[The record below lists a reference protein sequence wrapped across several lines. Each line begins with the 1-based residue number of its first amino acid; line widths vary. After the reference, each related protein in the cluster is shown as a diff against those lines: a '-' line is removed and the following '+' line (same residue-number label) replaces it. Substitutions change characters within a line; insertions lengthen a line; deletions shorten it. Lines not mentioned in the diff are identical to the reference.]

1 MDKYLLEILKDV
13 NTIIIPGLGA
23 LTITNIDTG
32 EIMFMG
38 FLKHDDGQLSKYIAE
53 KEGWDENE
61 AKNLVAKYVREITL
75 KLDQGESYDMYEF
88 GSFIKNEDGEIEFRN
103 WGQGNSSTT
112 DESKTDE
119 IERKPEVPESD
130 IKEEI
135 EDEPET
141 EEKESPVIIPPS
153 ETEKVEETKAEIEQG
168 EPAEPT
174 KVETKVEE
182 PESMKADVTEEKK
195 EEKPKSVVAAAVKKD
210 LTIVE
215 REAIKKGEEKLE
227 RLRKQKEEQNKEK
240 KRRGA
245 GFYILLVLVVA
256 IISGGTYFALNY
268 NEMKQHIPFLADK
281 EEPTENIDHKKE
293 MEELLQI
300 DGTQDETKEVST
312 DTEMD
317 EATRESED
325 IETEDQEALEED
337 LPEEITPEQI
347 EEKIEPMITTSSDG
361 SYHIIAGAFSSAENA
376 ERFGNK
382 MRDEGYTVKVG
393 PGKGMNLVSIGAYS
407 TRSEAENA
415 LHSVRSS
422 HPGSWVY
429 EWK

>member
-23 LTITNIDTG
+23 LTITNSDTG

-53 KEGWDENE
+53 KESWDENE
-61 AKNLVAKYVREITL
+61 AKNLIAKYVREITL

-88 GSFIKNEDGEIEFRN
+88 GSFVKNEDGEIEFRN
-103 WGQGNSSTT
+103 WEQGDSSKT
-112 DESKTDE
+112 DESKTE
-119 IERKPEVPESD
+119 IESKSQVPEPE
-130 IKEEI
+130 IKEDI
-135 EDEPET
+135 E
-141 EEKESPVIIPPS
+141 EESKKEVIESTVIITAP
-153 ETEKVEETKAEIEQG
+153 ETEKVEERKEEVEQE
-168 EPAEPT
+168 EPAKPT
-174 KVETKVEE
+174 KVEVKAEE
-182 PESMKADVTEEKK
+182 PESKKADITEEKK
-195 EEKPKSVVAAAVKKD
+195 EEKPTPVVATAAKKD

-227 RLRKQKEEQNKEK
+227 SLRKQKEEQNKEK

-245 GFYILLVLVVA
+245 GFYILLVLVAA
-256 IISGGTYFALNY
+256 ILSGGTYFAFNY

-300 DGTQDETKEVST
+300 DETEDEIEEGSM
-312 DTEMD
+312 DSEMD
-317 EATRESED
+317 EATPESEELD
-325 IETEDQEALEED
+325 SEDQESLEED
-337 LPEEITPEQI
+337 IPEEIMQEPE
-347 EEKIEPMITTSSDG
+347 EEKIKPTITTSSNG
-361 SYHIIAGAFSSAENA
+361 SFHIISGAFSSAENA

-393 PGKGMNLVSIGAYS
+393 PGKGMKLVSIGSYP

-415 LHSVRSS
+415 LSSVRSS

>member
-23 LTITNIDTG
+23 LTITNSDTG

-141 EEKESPVIIPPS
+141 EEKESNQS
-153 ETEKVEETKAEIEQG
+153 SRA
-168 EPAEPT
+168 
-174 KVETKVEE
+174 
-182 PESMKADVTEEKK
+182 KK
-195 EEKPKSVVAAAVKKD
+195 
-210 LTIVE
+210 T
-215 REAIKKGEEKLE
+215 
-227 RLRKQKEEQNKEK
+227 
-240 KRRGA
+240 
-245 GFYILLVLVVA
+245 
-256 IISGGTYFALNY
+256 
-268 NEMKQHIPFLADK
+268 
-281 EEPTENIDHKKE
+281 
-293 MEELLQI
+293 
-300 DGTQDETKEVST
+300 
-312 DTEMD
+312 
-317 EATRESED
+317 
-325 IETEDQEALEED
+325 
-337 LPEEITPEQI
+337 
-347 EEKIEPMITTSSDG
+347 
-361 SYHIIAGAFSSAENA
+361 
-376 ERFGNK
+376 
-382 MRDEGYTVKVG
+382 
-393 PGKGMNLVSIGAYS
+393 
-407 TRSEAENA
+407 
-415 LHSVRSS
+415 
-422 HPGSWVY
+422 
-429 EWK
+429 

>member
-23 LTITNIDTG
+23 LTITNSDTG

-38 FLKHDDGQLSKYIAE
+38 FLKHDDGQLSKYITE

-61 AKNLVAKYVREITL
+61 AKNLIAKYVREITL

-88 GSFIKNEDGEIEFRN
+88 GSFVKNEDGEIEFRN
-103 WGQGNSSTT
+103 WGQGDSSTT

-135 EDEPET
+135 EEEPET

-182 PESMKADVTEEKK
+182 PESMKADVTKEKK
-195 EEKPKSVVAAAVKKD
+195 EEKPKPVVAAAVKKD

-215 REAIKKGEEKLE
+215 KEAIKKGEEKLE

-245 GFYILLVLVVA
+245 GFYILLVLVAA
-256 IISGGTYFALNY
+256 ILSGGTYFALNY
-268 NEMKQHIPFLADK
+268 NEMKQHIPFLADN
-281 EEPTENIDHKKE
+281 EEQTENIDHKKE

-300 DGTQDETKEVST
+300 NETQDETEEGST
-312 DTEMD
+312 ETEMN
-317 EATRESED
+317 ETTQESEEL
-325 IETEDQEALEED
+325 ETEDQEALEED
-337 LPEEITPEQI
+337 LPEEITPEPI
-347 EEKIEPMITTSSDG
+347 EEKIEPTITTSSDG
-361 SYHIIAGAFSSAENA
+361 SFHIIAGAFSSAENA

-382 MRDEGYTVKVG
+382 MREEDYTVKVG

-415 LHSVRSS
+415 LRSVRSS